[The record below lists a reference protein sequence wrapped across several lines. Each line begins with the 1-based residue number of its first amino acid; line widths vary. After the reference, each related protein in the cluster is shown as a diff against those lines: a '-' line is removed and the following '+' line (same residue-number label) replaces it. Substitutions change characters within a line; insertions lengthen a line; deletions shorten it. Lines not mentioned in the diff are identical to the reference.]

1 MKKVLIFLVVLM
13 AVPAMGVVTVNV
25 TATNPIDCEATITIT
40 TDANLVRGFGL
51 DLSVDAGTIIAVTP
65 TSGGAYRIFPGQ
77 IYVVD
82 GNVID
87 YNTPYAAGSL
97 PSSSVTVEMASLYT
111 DDVAYEFVADY
122 GFGMTPAMTEI
133 VMTVTV
139 SESCTLTITENAAR
153 GGVVLEDPDLV
164 PTVILTGTAISCGWD
179 YPPCWDDG
187 SQCNG
192 DTNGDNFINNDDF
205 PNFRDGY
212 FASYP
217 ATRYTDN
224 ACGDYN
230 RDGIIN
236 NDDFPPFRDN
246 YFQTPASG
254 CPTGDLNEIY
264 KP

>member
-1 MKKVLIFLVVLM
+1 M

-25 TATNPIDCEATITIT
+25 TAAEDGSCGATITIT

-65 TSGGAYRIFPGQ
+65 TPGGEYRIFPGQ

-97 PSSSVTVEMASLYT
+97 GSSSVTVEMASLYT
-111 DDVAYEFVADY
+111 DDIAYEFVADY
-122 GFGMTPAMTEI
+122 GYGMRPSASEV

-164 PTVILTGTAISCGWD
+164 PTVNLSGVAISTGCGWA
-179 YPPCWDDG
+179 YPACWDYLGQCYADTDGDG
-187 SQCNG
+187 SVG
-192 DTNGDNFINNDDF
+192 LLDF
-205 PNFRDGY
+205 YAFRDSWGKSL
-212 FASYP
+212 ASNPP
-217 ATRYTDN
+217 AIPGSPAPGEYN
-224 ACGDYN
+224 ACADTN
-230 RDGIIN
+230 RDGSIGLL
-236 NDDFPPFRDN
+236 DFYDFRDN
-246 YFQTPASG
+246 WNSSTASD